1 MTIAVN
7 YEKRKNQEL
16 FRDLE
21 KIGFLKTQN
30 YIPLYRNFFILNE
43 NNYSAVNLNHFHYID
58 GIKKPFTDNLYLC
71 NIKSKIAKPSQ
82 ERVFFKFAPLL
93 DPVKYM
99 IGKYTYDDKL
109 MTLPTIHSTTE
120 HTTAKFLDPNNCSYV
135 DGFFSYLSNQLMSSN
150 KFVHGIRYYGSY
162 LTVKK
167 DFKFNVYDDL
177 EYLIKSDF
185 FNKNK
190 NKLFHVDNYS
200 DLFDDD
206 TSRAELPAIKIH
218 QEDVCDAL
226 NIGSVDESMFGD
238 VFTEE
243 ADTTGLVEDNILPL
257 TLENMEE
264 HDVSK
269 EGDIETTSVTKSND
283 SCSSRTSHTNSGV
296 SDDDDENSVVS
307 YTDDENESDGDESSD
322 SSEDEEEIVNA
333 TFPEFPVQL
342 ICMEACIDTLDQL
355 ILDDKLDEKRW
366 LSALMQI
373 IMTLIA
379 YQKVFSFTHNDL
391 HTNNVMYVSTKKKYL
406 YYCVKGTYYRV
417 PTYGKIF
424 KIIDFGRAIYKYD
437 GKTMCSDSFGP
448 TGDAA
453 TQYNIEPYYNPKK
466 PRLDPNYSFDLCRLA
481 CSIFDYLVDDMSDV
495 KDLSKVD
502 AITRIIVEWCIDD
515 NGINVLYKNNGTDR
529 YPDFKLYKM
538 ISRCVHNHTP
548 HAQLE
553 RSEFKSFGVSKETIP
568 NTEPIMNID
577 DM

>member
-218 QEDVCDAL
+218 QEDVGDAL